1 MYIIIDLEATCWNT
15 SIKKDNEIIE
25 IGAVLIDK
33 DYNKIGEYQTFIK
46 PVKNPVLSEFCKE
59 LTSISQKDVDSAQE
73 FPLGFE
79 KFTNWL
85 AEKSKR
91 RIEDIVFCS
100 WGYYDKKQL
109 KKDCAFHDIK
119 YPFSTHRSLKHEFAK
134 KLKHKPVGMK
144 KALRIC
150 KIKLEGTH
158 HRALSDTQ
166 NITKIF
172 IKEKMAEWS

>member
-1 MYIIIDLEATCWNT
+1 MYIIIDLEATCWNI

-33 DYNKIGEYQTFIK
+33 NYNKIGEYQTFIK

-59 LTSISQKDVDSAQE
+59 LTSIRQKDVDNAQE
-73 FPLGFE
+73 FSLGFK
-79 KFTNWL
+79 KFISWL

-109 KKDCAFHDIK
+109 IKDCSFHNVN
-119 YPFSTHRSLKHEFAK
+119 YPFAEHRSLKHEFAK
-134 KLKHKPVGMK
+134 KRKMKPAGMK

-150 KIKLEGTH
+150 KIELEGIH
-158 HRALSDTQ
+158 HRALSDAK

-172 IKEKMAEWS
+172 IKEKMADYS

>member
-73 FPLGFE
+73 FPLGFK
-79 KFTNWL
+79 KFTSWL
-85 AEKSKR
+85 TEKSKR

-109 KKDCAFHDIK
+109 EKDCAFHDVK
-119 YPFSTHRSLKHEFAK
+119 
-134 KLKHKPVGMK
+134 
-144 KALRIC
+144 
-150 KIKLEGTH
+150 
-158 HRALSDTQ
+158 
-166 NITKIF
+166 
-172 IKEKMAEWS
+172 